1 MARWVVVGAG
11 LDCSGTGRGEAEA
24 PAALRDAGVV
34 AALGARDAGDVPIT
48 VDDPTRDPATGV
60 VAVKQLRTAA
70 AAIRVGV
77 ADALSSGDQPLV
89 LGGDCT
95 ILIGVA
101 AAVRQH
107 FGPFGLVFIDGHPDY
122 LDGTSSPTGESA
134 DMDLAI
140 LTGHGP
146 PGLVDLGGAP
156 PLVDPAHVALV
167 GHRSGALDADV
178 AAERARLPNVMT
190 QVDAPALAAEGGDG
204 VGRRLAASRTG
215 PWWLHLDLDAL
226 DEEALPA
233 VTYPQ
238 PGGPSWDEVTALLTA
253 LGTHPGL
260 VGVSVADFRPDL
272 DAEGWYAR
280 RTLALLATAL
290 AR

>member
-11 LDCSGTGRGEAEA
+11 LDCSGTGRGEDTA

-34 AALGARDAGDVPIT
+34 PALDADDAGDVPM
-48 VDDPTRDPATGV
+48 VVNDRTRDPATGI
-60 VAVKQLRTAA
+60 VAVDQLRMAV
-70 AAIRVGV
+70 AAIRDRV
-77 ADALSSGDQPLV
+77 ADVLRSGGRPLV

-95 ILIGVA
+95 VVIGAA

-107 FGPFGLVFIDGHPDY
+107 IGPFGLVFIDGHPDY
-122 LDGTSSPTGESA
+122 LDGASSPTGESA

-146 PGLVDLGGAP
+146 PGLVDLAATP
-156 PLVDPAHVALV
+156 PLVDPAEVVLV
-167 GHRSGALDADV
+167 GHRSGDLGADV
-178 AAERARLPNVMT
+178 AAERARLPDVVT
-190 QVDAPALAAEGGDG
+190 QVDSPALAAEGGHR
-204 VGRRLAASRTG
+204 VGHRLVANRTG
-215 PWWLHLDLDAL
+215 PWWLHVDLDAL
-226 DEEALPA
+226 DEQALPA

-238 PGGPSWDEVTALLTA
+238 PGGLGWDDITALLAA
-253 LGTHPGL
+253 LGAGPGL

-272 DAEGWYAR
+272 DTDGWYAR
-280 RTLALLATAL
+280 RIVDLLAGAL